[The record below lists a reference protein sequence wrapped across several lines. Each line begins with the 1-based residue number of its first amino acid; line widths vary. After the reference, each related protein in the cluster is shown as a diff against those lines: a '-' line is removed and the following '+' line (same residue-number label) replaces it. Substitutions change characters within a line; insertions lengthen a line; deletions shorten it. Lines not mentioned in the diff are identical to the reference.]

1 MVKDNFTIK
10 DLENLT
16 GIKIPT
22 LRIWEKRYEILKP
35 KRTETGIRTYSIEE
49 VTYLLNIVF
58 LNKNGW
64 KISKIAKL
72 SEKEIQYT
80 VKTIDSKN
88 QTYPIEIEEFII
100 SMLAFNQIQFNATYK
115 ALLSEYSFDVIYE
128 SYFFPLLLKIG
139 VLWQTNTI
147 DIIHEHFI
155 SSQILQKLIYNIE
168 QISGLQT
175 HTGKTYILFLP
186 SNEIH
191 EIGLR
196 YVQYKLLKT
205 QKQTLYLGNHT
216 ELDQLYRFKQ
226 QKDVELIANLTINP
240 HKKSLKDYLKT
251 LEVFTQET
259 GLKIHLYGLQFEIH
273 EPISSPHENITIF
286 KKAKDLID
294 AL

>member
-1 MVKDNFTIK
+1 MVTNTFTIK

-35 KRTETGIRTYSIEE
+35 QRTDTGIRRYSIEE
-49 VTYLLNIVF
+49 VAYLLNIVF

-72 SEKEIQYT
+72 TEKEIQYT

-88 QTYPIEIEEFII
+88 QEYPIEIEEFII
-100 SMLAFNQIQFNATYK
+100 SMLAFNQAQFNETYK
-115 ALLSEYSFDVIYE
+115 ALINKHDFDTVYE
-128 SYFFPLLLKIG
+128 SYLFPLLLKIG

-155 SSQILQKLIYNIE
+155 SAQIIQKLIYQIE
-168 QISGLQT
+168 QMSSQQST
-175 HTGKTYILFLP
+175 SGKTYILFLP

-196 YVQYKLLKT
+196 YIQYKLIKNH
-205 QKQTLYLGNHT
+205 KQTLYLGNHT
-216 ELDQLYRFKQ
+216 ELDQLLRFKDR
-226 QKDVELIANLTINP
+226 KDVELIANLTINP
-240 HKKSLKDYLKT
+240 HAKSLADYLKT
-251 LEVFTQET
+251 LEEFTIET
-259 GLKIHLYGLQFEIH
+259 GLNIYLYGLQFEIH
-273 EPISSPHENITIF
+273 EPIDSPHPNIKIY
-286 KKAKDLID
+286 KKAIDLIQS
-294 AL
+294 L